1 MVAKILLVV
10 FAIFIII
17 QFFRPALNH
26 SNGKAKPNAIE
37 NAYTVSSQVTEVLKK
52 ACNDCHSNDT
62 KYPWYFRVQPVAWW
76 LNHHVEEGKHELNF
90 DEFLSYTPKK
100 QNHKM
105 EETIEQVKNGEMPM
119 NSYTWVHKDAKISE
133 QEKQLLMD
141 WANQVRKEIT
151 LKTGFI
157 PKKK

>member
-1 MVAKILLVV
+1 MAAKILLVLI
-10 FAIFIII
+10 AIFIII
-17 QFFRPALNH
+17 QFFKPTLNH
-26 SNGKAKPNAIE
+26 SNGKAKPNAIG
-37 NAYTVSSQVTEVLKK
+37 NVYTTSSQITKVLGK

-100 QNHKM
+100 QDHKM
-105 EETIEQVKNGEMPM
+105 KETIEQVKNDKMPL
-119 NSYTWVHKDAKISE
+119 NSYTWVHKEAKLTE
-133 QEKQLLMD
+133 QEQQLLMD

-151 LKTGFI
+151 LKTGYT